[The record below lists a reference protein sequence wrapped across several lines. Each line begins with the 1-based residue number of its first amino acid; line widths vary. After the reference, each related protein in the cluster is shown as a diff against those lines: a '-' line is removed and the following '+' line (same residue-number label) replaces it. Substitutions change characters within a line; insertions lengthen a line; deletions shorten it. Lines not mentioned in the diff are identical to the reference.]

1 MNPIAGKTNVQNLQ
15 AATANWKNQLN
26 GHCHDAAG
34 NLLQTTSCPSQPTNP
49 TYVYDAENRLVGT
62 AGFTYVYDGDGRRI
76 KKCSACSTGSGG
88 TLYWTGM
95 GTDNLVE
102 SNLAGT
108 LTFEY
113 IFFNGKRVARRNGT
127 TNPPNYYFADYLGS
141 MSVVTSSA
149 GAIQDDSDY
158 FPYGGEIPYLNNL
171 PQNYKFT
178 GKERDSESGL
188 DNFGARYDASSMGRF
203 MTPDPVFFQADMLTD
218 PQRFNQYAYVRNSP
232 LTLVDPRGESIELT
246 GDEEERKKQL
256 QALQQAVGAQAG
268 SYLYQN
274 AVTTTDAN
282 GNKTTN
288 YYVGVYTNGPS
299 GQGPAFGSINSA
311 SGALGNIISDSRVA
325 ELNLVPAG
333 TTVTNNQ
340 GEAAQIGPIGN
351 GSPGATYTGQDGK
364 LHVTLLDT
372 STTSPGQL
380 PADYM
385 SNGQPGV
392 VDAGIL
398 AGHEFGHVRYE
409 WGGFWRQAL
418 DSSNSSAVRL
428 ENDVRKLR
436 DPNAATRTQH

>member
-1 MNPIAGKTNVQNLQ
+1 MHMSRA
-15 AATANWKNQLN
+15 
-26 GHCHDAAG
+26 
-34 NLLQTTSCPSQPTNP
+34 
-49 TYVYDAENRLVGT
+49 R
-62 AGFTYVYDGDGRRI
+62 
-76 KKCSACSTGSGG
+76 
-88 TLYWTGM
+88 
-95 GTDNLVE
+95 
-102 SNLAGT
+102 LAGA
-108 LTFEY
+108 LQNNY
-113 IFFNGKRVARRNGT
+113 IFFNGQRVARSDSAGVAH
-127 TNPPNYYFADYLGS
+127 YYFSDHLGS
-141 MSVVTSSA
+141 HGVVDTVTTS
-149 GAIQDDSDY
+149 GAISCDQDIDY
-158 FPYGGEIPYLNNL
+158 YPYGGVEYDYCGGSGV

-218 PQRFNQYAYVRNSP
+218 PQRFNQYAYVRNNP
-232 LTLVDPRGESIELT
+232 LALVDPKGESIELT

-282 GNKTTN
+282 GNKTTS

-299 GQGPAFGSINSA
+299 GQGPAFGSINAA

-325 ELNLVPAG
+325 ELNLVPSG

-340 GEAAQIGPIGN
+340 GETAQIGPVGN

-372 STTSPGQL
+372 STASPGQV

-428 ENDVRKLR
+428 ENDVRKVR
-436 DPNAATRTQH
+436 DPNAPTRTQH